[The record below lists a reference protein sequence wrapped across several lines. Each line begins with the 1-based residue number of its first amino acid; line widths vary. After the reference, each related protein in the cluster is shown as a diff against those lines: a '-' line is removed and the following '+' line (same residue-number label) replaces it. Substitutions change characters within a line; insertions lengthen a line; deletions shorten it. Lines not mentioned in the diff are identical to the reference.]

1 MSKVILTSQQYQKL
15 LARISEEVD
24 LTDYEAPFSSE
35 DFVNWV
41 DSEFDTDILNIA
53 KSKIEERLNF
63 INTMVG
69 IGTRNEI
76 EGFKRY

>member
-1 MSKVILTSQQYQKL
+1 MSKVILTELQYQKL
-15 LARISEEVD
+15 LNKIEEEVD
-24 LTDYEAPFSSE
+24 LTNYEAPFSSE

-69 IGTRNEI
+69 IGTRTEI
-76 EGFKRY
+76 KGFRR